1 MKNITVS
8 VDDETYRQ
16 ARILA
21 AQRGTSVSAMVRAY
35 LEQLRQSATPEADRA
50 APLFAALDKAGEFVA
65 ARRMT
70 REQAHE
76 R

>member
-1 MKNITVS
+1 
-8 VDDETYRQ
+8 
-16 ARILA
+16 
-21 AQRGTSVSAMVRAY
+21 MVRAY